1 MVRSRHCA
9 TGRPDVSSRGWY
21 PSRPMFL
28 TLLVNVLW
36 MLFLLFVAVLYF
48 ANAKSYRAELENI
61 RIPDAD

>member
-1 MVRSRHCA
+1 
-9 TGRPDVSSRGWY
+9 
-21 PSRPMFL
+21 MFL